1 MGMKLAMSNRVGIYA
16 GTFDPITNGHVDII
30 VRASHMVDH
39 LIVAVAKHTDKS
51 PLFTLEKRVDMV
63 ERVLAEVDSAKCA
76 SKIEVVSFDSL
87 LVSFAVEKNAGM
99 LIRGL
104 RAVSDF
110 EYEFKMAAM
119 NGRLQPQLETVF
131 LMATDKSQFI
141 SSRFIKEISK
151 LGGDIS
157 PFVSPYVHQQLI
169 EQHRKVQNA

>member
-1 MGMKLAMSNRVGIYA
+1 MNKRIGIYA
-16 GTFDPITNGHVDII
+16 GTFDPITNGHLDII
-30 VRASHMVDH
+30 LRASQIVDH

-51 PLFTLEKRVDMV
+51 NLFPLENRVDMV
-63 ERVLAEVDSAKCA
+63 KTVLGEVPPSRFS
-76 SKIEVVSFDSL
+76 SKIEVTSFDTL
-87 LVSFAVEKNAGM
+87 LVSFAVEKKAKM

-119 NGRLQPQLETVF
+119 NGCLQPELETVF

-157 PFVSPYVHQQLI
+157 PFVSPYVHNKLK

>member
-1 MGMKLAMSNRVGIYA
+1 MSANKRIGIYA

-30 VRASHMVDH
+30 LRAAHMVDH

-51 PLFTLEKRVDMV
+51 PLFSLEDRVDMV
-63 ERVLAEVDSAKCA
+63 EKALDSMDTEKLSTRLEVT
-76 SKIEVVSFDSL
+76 SFDSL
-87 LVSFAVEKNAGM
+87 LVNYALSQNASM

-119 NGRLQPQLETVF
+119 NGRLAPSLETVF

-157 PFVSPYVHQQLI
+157 PFVSPYVHNKLI

>member
-1 MGMKLAMSNRVGIYA
+1 MNKRIGIYA

-30 VRASHMVDH
+30 LRAAHLVDH
-39 LIVAVAKHTDKS
+39 LVVAVAKHTDKQ
-51 PLFTLEKRVDMV
+51 PLFALDQRVDMV
-63 ERVLAEVDSAKCA
+63 KTVLGAVDKTKFAAE
-76 SKIEVVSFDSL
+76 IEVTDFDTL
-87 LVSFAVEKNAGM
+87 LVNYAMEKKASM

-119 NGRLQPQLETVF
+119 NGRLAPKLETVF

-151 LGGDIS
+151 LGGDVS
-157 PFVSPYVHQQLI
+157 EFVSPYVHQKLKD
-169 EQHRKVQNA
+169 QHR

>member
-1 MGMKLAMSNRVGIYA
+1 MSKRIGIYA

-30 VRASHMVDH
+30 MRASHLVDH
-39 LIVAVAKHTDKS
+39 LIVAVAKHTDKNT
-51 PLFTLEKRVDMV
+51 LFSLDKRVDMV
-63 ERVLAEVDSAKCA
+63 STVLGAIDKTKFSSEV
-76 SKIEVVSFDSL
+76 EVTAFDTL
-87 LVSFAVEKNAGM
+87 LVSYAVEQKASM

-157 PFVSPYVHQQLI
+157 PFVSPYVLQQLND
-169 EQHRKVQNA
+169 QHRKVHNA